1 MVGRAF
7 YFDSPGTTRQIFKM
21 KSLDSKVV
29 FAANKY
35 KISCCGIA
43 VKDWFFVGIVKKFD
57 VLIRVARI
65 WEIDVGFV
73 ISTSSKI
80 YFVASSGS
88 TTCFCECP
96 PRRIDV
102 GGGSGGIV
110 PTWGNVKNTL
120 RLGVAYPYKCYKNGE
135 EAFHWLLDLELRQ

>member
-80 YFVASSGS
+80 YFVAAVAVLHA
-88 TTCFCECP
+88 FA
-96 PRRIDV
+96 
-102 GGGSGGIV
+102 
-110 PTWGNVKNTL
+110 NVRQGVL
-120 RLGVAYPYKCYKNGE
+120 ILVGVAEASFPLGE
-135 EAFHWLLDLELRQ
+135 T